1 MQMNDYR
8 SSKKLNFKNN
18 FRMSVDIQKKN
29 IKRSNSDIIRNLNE
43 KKKKKIAKIKSLN
56 SFHTMILNIDNNN
69 NNLGINDNFIPKTS
83 SNFLF
88 DTNTFSYQLS
98 NDKNNDKKLNEI
110 LKQKSLLKI
119 KEYNE
124 QLKLRE
130 KDKKKIINQKFWNR
144 Y

>member
-1 MQMNDYR
+1 M
-8 SSKKLNFKNN
+8 KK
-18 FRMSVDIQKKN
+18 R
-29 IKRSNSDIIRNLNE
+29 
-43 KKKKKIAKIKSLN
+43 KSLN

-98 NDKNNDKKLNEI
+98 NDNNNDKKLNEI

-130 KDKKKIINQKFWNR
+130 KDKKKSLTRSSGTNTDFYRSNSDSLNSSSS
-144 Y
+144 YDST